1 MMTAECL
8 MVNCRNKAP
17 DDEAFCAKH
26 RASAMTANNP
36 KQPIEYGRI
45 HTDGSRS
52 GGQPPKQP
60 EVTEEDREAVAA
72 FHKQSFKALL
82 GTTDAEIDAGIN
94 RAHTLLCQAF
104 AAHRIAAER
113 AAIEADRRGRTF
125 SPTELDQA
133 RAEGRGEGLEEA
145 ARVFE
150 EKASFFRDNAVKQN
164 ARVGPLAKACDYAAE
179 VLRAMK
185 EEPK

>member
-1 MMTAECL
+1 
-8 MVNCRNKAP
+8 
-17 DDEAFCAKH
+17 
-26 RASAMTANNP
+26 MTANNP
-36 KQPIEYGRI
+36 KQP
-45 HTDGSRS
+45 
-52 GGQPPKQP
+52 
-60 EVTEEDREAVAA
+60 EVTEGDRDFAARFFSYEHHRRVLSTAVA
-72 FHKQSFKALL
+72 QY
-82 GTTDAEIDAGIN
+82 
-94 RAHTLLCQAF
+94 
-104 AAHRIAAER
+104 RIAAER

-185 EEPK
+185 DEPK